1 MSYAII
7 RTGGKQFR
15 VSPGDVVRVPTLA
28 DKNEG
33 DKIEFDEVLVSG
45 DDGGVRI
52 GAPTIAGT
60 RHRDRAQERAQPE
73 DHRLQVQTTQTLQA
87 HKRTS
92 PGFHRDKDRIDRLI
106 SLQER

>member
-15 VSPGDVVRVPTLA
+15 VSPGDVVRIPSLA

-45 DDGGVRI
+45 DDNGVRI
-52 GAPTIAGT
+52 GAPTITGARVNATVLKNG
-60 RHRDRAQERAQPE
+60 RGPKIIVFKFKRRKHYKRIKGHRQ
-73 DHRLQVQTTQTLQA
+73 
-87 HKRTS
+87 
-92 PGFHRDKDRIDRLI
+92 GFTAIKIDSI
-106 SLQER
+106 A

>member
-15 VSPGDVVRVPTLA
+15 VSPGDVVRVPSLA

-45 DDGGVRI
+45 GDGGVRI
-52 GAPTIAGT
+52 GAPTIAGARVT
-60 RHRDRAQERAQPE
+60 ATVLKQGRGPKIIVFKFKRRKHY
-73 DHRLQVQTTQTLQA
+73 
-87 HKRTS
+87 KRTKGHRQ
-92 PGFHRDKDRIDRLI
+92 GFTAIKIESI
-106 SLQER
+106 A

>member
-28 DKNEG
+28 DKNGG
-33 DKIEFDEVLVSG
+33 DKVEFDEVLVSG

-52 GAPTIAGT
+52 GAPTIAGARVT
-60 RHRDRAQERAQPE
+60 ATVVKNGRGPKIIVFKFKRRKHY
-73 DHRLQVQTTQTLQA
+73 
-87 HKRTS
+87 KRTKGHRQ
-92 PGFHRDKDRIDRLI
+92 GFTAIKIESI
-106 SLQER
+106 A

>member
-33 DKIEFDEVLVSG
+33 DKVEFDEVLVSG
-45 DDGGVRI
+45 DGDGVRI
-52 GAPTIAGT
+52 GAPTIADARVTATVLKQG
-60 RHRDRAQERAQPE
+60 RGPKIIVFKFKRRKHY
-73 DHRLQVQTTQTLQA
+73 
-87 HKRTS
+87 KRTKGHRQ
-92 PGFHRDKDRIDRLI
+92 GFTAIKIETI
-106 SLQER
+106 A

>member
-33 DKIEFDEVLVSG
+33 DKIEFDEVLVSDG
-45 DDGGVRI
+45 AGGVRI
-52 GAPTIAGT
+52 GAPTIAGARVT
-60 RHRDRAQERAQPE
+60 ATVVRQGRGPKIIVFKFKRRKHY
-73 DHRLQVQTTQTLQA
+73 
-87 HKRTS
+87 KRTKGHRQ
-92 PGFHRDKDRIDRLI
+92 GFTAIKIESI
-106 SLQER
+106 A

>member
-33 DKIEFDEVLVSG
+33 DKIEFDEVLVSDG
-45 DDGGVRI
+45 AGGVRI
-52 GAPTIAGT
+52 GAPMIAGARVT
-60 RHRDRAQERAQPE
+60 ATVVRQGRGPKIIVFKFKRRKHY
-73 DHRLQVQTTQTLQA
+73 
-87 HKRTS
+87 KRTKGHRQ
-92 PGFHRDKDRIDRLI
+92 GFTAIKIESI
-106 SLQER
+106 T

>member
-45 DDGGVRI
+45 GDNGVSI
-52 GAPTIAGT
+52 GAPTVAGSRVT
-60 RHRDRAQERAQPE
+60 ATVLKQGRGPKIIVFKFKRRKHF
-73 DHRLQVQTTQTLQA
+73 
-87 HKRTS
+87 KRTKGHRQ
-92 PGFHRDKDRIDRLI
+92 GFTAIKIESI
-106 SLQER
+106 A